1 MEPENGYRF
10 PVRNPRVV
18 AGAKGARLSL
28 LAVPLILNSGQANA
42 ADLSD
47 LLVSLDPTMGVW
59 AGLAATTVALGAA
72 FHYRNRLKTSEAE
85 NVRSAEVAR
94 KLAELLNASPDQ
106 FLCWDLAA
114 GGEETSPG
122 LASIVGLPTT
132 ESVRF
137 SNICGLFG
145 GADRARLEAAVEALH
160 AGGEEFELTLDTPA
174 GQTPIGQR
182 TLCLRGAAIIDDD
195 GTPATSVVW
204 VRDETRNAVNNRCL
218 RGQLAEARY
227 LLDSLPVPVWQ
238 RGETL
243 DLEYVNRAYA
253 DAVGADP
260 SSSPESWPELAGGA
274 GDPQGRNVARRAKG
288 GEEQASET
296 VHVVMGGAR
305 RLVQITETRL
315 PGGNNIAGYAL
326 DLTETEDTKA
336 ELSRHIAGH
345 EDVLHILGT
354 AIAIYDADHKLRFFN
369 NAFLRIWELD
379 ENWLRSAPTLG
390 EILEALRESRRL
402 PEQANFPEFKA
413 ERLRQFTSLMEP
425 LEELIYLPD
434 GSTYRSVIA
443 PHPFGGLLLTW
454 EDVSDTLALE
464 RSYNTLIAV
473 QRETLNNLYEGIA
486 VIGSDGRLHLSNPAF
501 GSMWQMNEE
510 ELAASP
516 HISDLVEQM
525 REFIVQEADWPSQK
539 EDIIVMLTDREGLTG
554 RLERTDGSILDYATD
569 PLPDGAMLLSYLDV
583 SDSTRVERALRERN
597 DALETADRLKSEFI
611 ANVSYELRTPL
622 NTIIGF
628 AEIMNGQYFGTL
640 NDRQMEYSG
649 GILESSQRLLSL
661 INDILDLAS
670 IESGHLV
677 LEPEPVNLHDLLSS
691 VLTLTRERMRKKG
704 LFLDFDCPIEIGSI
718 MADGRRLKQALFNIM
733 SNSVKFTPE
742 GGSITVSAR
751 RTDSRV
757 MLTFTDTGIGI
768 SDADQSHI
776 FNKFERGTSK
786 DARQAGAGVGLGL
799 SLVRNFIE
807 LHGGQVELESEEG
820 VGTKVTCVL
829 PAREVTD
836 IIPAEMKAL

>member
-1 MEPENGYRF
+1 M
-10 PVRNPRVV
+10 V
-18 AGAKGARLSL
+18 
-28 LAVPLILNSGQANA
+28 Q
-42 ADLSD
+42 
-47 LLVSLDPTMGVW
+47 
-59 AGLAATTVALGAA
+59 
-72 FHYRNRLKTSEAE
+72 
-85 NVRSAEVAR
+85 
-94 KLAELLNASPDQ
+94 
-106 FLCWDLAA
+106 
-114 GGEETSPG
+114 
-122 LASIVGLPTT
+122 
-132 ESVRF
+132 F
-137 SNICGLFG
+137 SNICGLFSG
-145 GADRARLEAAVEALH
+145 VDRARLAAAVEALH

-174 GQTPIGQR
+174 GENPIARR

-195 GTPATSVVW
+195 GTPVTSVVW
-204 VRDETRNAVNNRCL
+204 VRDETRQAANNRTL
-218 RGQLAEARY
+218 QVQLSEARY
-227 LLDSLPVPVWQ
+227 LLDSLPAPVWR
-238 RGETL
+238 RGENL

-253 DAVGADP
+253 EAVGSDP
-260 SSSPESWPELAGGA
+260 SAALATMPELASGA
-274 GDPQGRNVARRAKG
+274 GDGRGRNVARRAQA
-288 GEEQASET
+288 GEENASES

-305 RLVQITETRL
+305 RLVRINETRL
-315 PGGNNIAGYAL
+315 PDGNNIAGYAL
-326 DLTETEDTKA
+326 DLTETEESMA
-336 ELSRHIAGH
+336 ELNRHIAGH
-345 EDVLHILGT
+345 EDVLHLLGT
-354 AIAIYDADHKLRFFN
+354 AIAIYDADQTLKLYN
-369 NAFLRIWELD
+369 NAFLRIWDLD
-379 ENWLRSAPTLG
+379 DNWLRTGPQMG
-390 EILEALRESRRL
+390 EVLETLRESRRL
-402 PEQANFPEFKA
+402 PETANFPEFKS

-486 VIGSDGRLHLSNPAF
+486 VIGSDGRLQLSNPAF

-525 REFIVQEADWPSQK
+525 REFLSQEADWPFQK
-539 EDIIVMLTDREGLTG
+539 EDIIVMLTDREGHTG

-583 SDSTRVERALRERN
+583 SDSSRVERALRDRN

-628 AEIMNGQYFGTL
+628 AEIMNGQYFGAL

-751 RTDSRV
+751 RTDERV

-768 SDADQSHI
+768 SNADQSRI
-776 FNKFERGTSK
+776 FNKFDRGRPGCASGGGRRWPGTFPGEK
-786 DARQAGAGVGLGL
+786 
-799 SLVRNFIE
+799 
-807 LHGGQVELESEEG
+807 LHR
-820 VGTKVTCVL
+820 
-829 PAREVTD
+829 PAWR
-836 IIPAEMKAL
+836 PGRA